1 MLPGERPAIA
11 IIGGSPLANYG
22 TLNFWCCS
30 SHFPISNIPHKKSRI
45 GANKS
50 FSIFQ
55 LQSLKFRVQF
65 WCQFAIIFLFS
76 IEFAGL
82 SDPLEIQGGTPHSI
96 FRSDAQRSVKQKERK
111 KQELER
117 QVFHIFKFTK
127 VVFTFSQKFSIVL
140 GTHTLIELLLFSF
153 LTATLIFS
161 SI

>member
-30 SHFPISNIPHKKSRI
+30 SHFPISNIPHKKSLEQIRVFPFFKF
-45 GANKS
+45 NLWNS
-50 FSIFQ
+50 ESNFDV
-55 LQSLKFRVQF
+55 SLP
-65 WCQFAIIFLFS
+65 LSSSFS

-140 GTHTLIELLLFSF
+140 RTHTWIELLLFSF